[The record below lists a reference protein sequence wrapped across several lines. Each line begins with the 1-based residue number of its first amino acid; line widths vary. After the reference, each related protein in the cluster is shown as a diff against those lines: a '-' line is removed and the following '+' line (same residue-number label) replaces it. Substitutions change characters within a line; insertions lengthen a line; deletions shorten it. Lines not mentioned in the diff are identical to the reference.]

1 MKAAALF
8 ISYVLSCDA
17 FAGVPPS
24 VTTSVSSSSSSIV
37 LASDAGE
44 RRAAKATFDELIS
57 QGASSSKIDEALSA
71 LVLLNPTPLPGAAD
85 ELQTGGRWV
94 VQHAPH
100 IAAGGSFLR
109 TKFVPEY
116 HFHSDGKTSSYVS
129 YNSAIFG
136 KGWLNA
142 DGVYSPADG
151 GKAVTIEFERFWV
164 DVGTELPSLEP
175 PAEGSQ
181 SLAAAAIQNLGA
193 AGFIKQF
200 SYFPITY
207 LDEDLCVFK
216 FPPLRTQIA
225 ARRAPPLV

>member
-1 MKAAALF
+1 MRAKAAVLLVSLA
-8 ISYVLSCDA
+8 LSCDA

-24 VTTSVSSSSSSIV
+24 VATSVSSSIV
-37 LASDAGE
+37 IASDAGE
-44 RRAAKATFDELIS
+44 RRAAKANFDELIL

-136 KGWLNA
+136 RGWLNA
-142 DGVYSPADG
+142 DGVYSPTDG
-151 GKAVTIEFERFWV
+151 GKTVTIEFQRFWV

-181 SLAAAAIQNLGA
+181 SFTAAAIQNLGA

-225 ARRAPPLV
+225 ARRAPPLM